1 MSPTSEREKRNVIDR
16 ASVLAGLSVALWER
30 MRGAN
35 LRFGGGRVS
44 TGARSKASVAGAERE
59 SRRWNCV
66 PKALR
71 ELWERDGNETK
82 NPDRDRKDP
91 KASQATHVA
100 QASPPAVSHASPL
113 ASAGAACALR
123 LPSRAVAGGTHCA
136 TGAAGNSTGSL
147 DDIPS
152 RLRPHG
158 TPPPRNLTEFS
169 KRRRSTPLLC
179 VRSSSSRTSNHAR
192 RFGPTA

>member
-59 SRRWNCV
+59 SRRWNGV

-71 ELWERDGNETK
+71 ELWERDGNETGTRRERDGNETK
-82 NPDRDRKDP
+82 NPDRDQKDP
-91 KASQATHVA
+91 VESPAPHVA
-100 QASPPAVSHASPL
+100 QASPPAVSHASRLPQRML
-113 ASAGAACALR
+113 RGRSASPAARWQAGRTALR
-123 LPSRAVAGGTHCA
+123 QAGGLRYGSRWEFHGILRRHSVPPSPA
-136 TGAAGNSTGSL
+136 RNSAAKEP
-147 DDIPS
+147 D
-152 RLRPHG
+152 
-158 TPPPRNLTEFS
+158 
-169 KRRRSTPLLC
+169 
-179 VRSSSSRTSNHAR
+179 
-192 RFGPTA
+192 

>member
-16 ASVLAGLSVALWER
+16 ASVLAGLSVALLER
-30 MRGAN
+30 MRGAK
-35 LRFGGGRVS
+35 LRFGGEH
-44 TGARSKASVAGAERE
+44 GARSKASVAGAERE
-59 SRRWNCV
+59 SRRWNGV

-91 KASQATHVA
+91 VESQATHVA

-113 ASAGAACALR
+113 ASADAAWALR

>member
-30 MRGAN
+30 MRGAK
-35 LRFGGGRVS
+35 LRFGGEH
-44 TGARSKASVAGAERE
+44 GARSKASVAGEESE

-71 ELWERDGNETK
+71 ELWERDGNETGTRRK
-82 NPDRDRKDP
+82 TRIEIKRIPWSRRRPTYRRRPACLSGCCVCAPPPQPRGGRRD
-91 KASQATHVA
+91 
-100 QASPPAVSHASPL
+100 
-113 ASAGAACALR
+113 ALR
-123 LPSRAVAGGTHCA
+123 YGKPEACA
-136 TGAAGNSTGSL
+136 TGAAGNSTGSF

-152 RLRPHG
+152 RLGPHG